1 MQPAGRRIAIQIANP
16 QIAYLAAAIWI
27 AIWLAA
33 AGARGGAAKRE
44 RAARGAAAGRQQIGY
59 L

>member
-1 MQPAGRRIAIQIANP
+1 MQQAGRRIAIQIANP

-44 RAARGAAAGRQQIGY
+44 RAARGAAAGRHSR
-59 L
+59 

>member
-27 AIWLAA
+27 AIYLA
-33 AGARGGAAKRE
+33 GRRARRERE